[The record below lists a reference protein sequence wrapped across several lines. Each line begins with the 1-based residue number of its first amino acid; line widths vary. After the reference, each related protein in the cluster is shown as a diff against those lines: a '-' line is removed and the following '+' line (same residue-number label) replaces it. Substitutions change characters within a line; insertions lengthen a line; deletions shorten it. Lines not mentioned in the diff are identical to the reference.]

1 MHVTVGISTAQ
12 VIPLLS
18 SLQELDLSANKK
30 VGTASEHLLSRLRF
44 LPALK
49 SLLINNCALEC
60 ETFATLGKGVP
71 RPLQA
76 CSTLQQRRGLSFPCA
91 GVPLQGSTTNVIC
104 DY

>member
-1 MHVTVGISTAQ
+1 MHVPVGISTAQ

-49 SLLINNCALEC
+49 SLLINNCASEC
-60 ETFATLGKGVP
+60 ETFAALGKGVP
-71 RPLQA
+71 RPALH
-76 CSTLQQRRGLSFPCA
+76 RGRGEASPFPA
-91 GVPLQGSTTNVIC
+91 QEFHSKAQPLL
-104 DY
+104 